1 MLDKMTRV
9 ENIVAELTLILG
21 INETMIPIIKDAAA
35 LAMSDLATSIVTEF
49 TSLAGI
55 MARHYA
61 LRDGIP
67 EEVAGSSLNVVNWYQ
82 LVLAFFPFWLSKFSC
97 QRLQKHYLR

>member
-9 ENIVAELTLILG
+9 ENIVSELTLILG
-21 INETMIPIIKDAAA
+21 INEGMVPIIKDAAA
-35 LAMSDLATSIVTEF
+35 LAMSDLATSIVMEF
-49 TSLAGI
+49 TSLAGV

-67 EEVAGSSLNVVNWYQ
+67 EEVDDSFLM
-82 LVLAFFPFWLSKFSC
+82 L
-97 QRLQKHYLR
+97 

>member
-9 ENIVAELTLILG
+9 ENTVAELTLILG
-21 INETMIPIIKDAAA
+21 INERMIPIIKDAAA
-35 LAMSDLATSIVTEF
+35 LAMSDLATSVVTEF

-67 EEVAGSSLNVVNWYQ
+67 EEVVIL
-82 LVLAFFPFWLSKFSC
+82 FSC
-97 QRLQKHYLR
+97 GVNLVPTCLSILSILAE

>member
-1 MLDKMTRV
+1 MLDKMTRL
-9 ENIVAELTLILG
+9 ENTVAELALILG
-21 INETMIPIIKDAAA
+21 INERMISIIKDAAA

-67 EEVAGSSLNVVNWYQ
+67 EEVVV
-82 LVLAFFPFWLSKFSC
+82 LF
-97 QRLQKHYLR
+97 